1 MPESP
6 SPHLRDMLPMTAE
19 GADPRLFSS
28 RQALAGLSAVGG
40 SGAVSPDDDDLEVH
54 LKYKGQVY
62 PVTMNQHTEAM
73 EVRRPCHCRLQSA
86 AGITLTRRPLQAVQC
101 RALRLHGMKLGISNF
116 TMWLDD
122 EK

>member
-86 AGITLTRRPLQAVQC
+86 VCSWHHVDPTSIAGCATP
-101 RALRLHGMKLGISNF
+101 RAAAA
-116 TMWLDD
+116 WD
-122 EK
+122 EARDLEFHHMAR